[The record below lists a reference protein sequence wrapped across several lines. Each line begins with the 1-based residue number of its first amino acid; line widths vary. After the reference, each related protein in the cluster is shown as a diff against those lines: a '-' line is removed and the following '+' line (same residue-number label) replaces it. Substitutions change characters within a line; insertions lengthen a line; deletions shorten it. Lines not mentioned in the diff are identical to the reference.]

1 MSVVIKR
8 TTGNRI
14 AGTSSKGN
22 QEKWQEDGR
31 WFKLDMFGYE
41 GLAETVTSAL
51 LSRTNIIE
59 LGFQYVT
66 YRMER
71 LEVHGRTRNG
81 CSSADFLQPGE
92 SILTLADLLRKGVGS
107 DWQSQVKRLPN
118 MQAKIGWLVEQTER
132 LTGLDPFG
140 VYLTALFEADMLFG
154 NEDRHLNNIAVLR
167 RGEVFDYCPMFDF
180 GAGLLSNVRDYPM
193 DVEPKVLLS
202 QLRAQPMN
210 AQFVRQ
216 VHAAQANYGA
226 QIRYDSSREDIV
238 NVLAEPLAFYAE
250 RDRSYISDRVMFCIQ
265 TQYRKLKK

>member
-1 MSVVIKR
+1 MVIKR

-22 QEKWQEDGR
+22 QEKWQEDGS

-118 MQAKIGWLVEQTER
+118 MQAKIG
-132 LTGLDPFG
+132 
-140 VYLTALFEADMLFG
+140 
-154 NEDRHLNNIAVLR
+154 
-167 RGEVFDYCPMFDF
+167 
-180 GAGLLSNVRDYPM
+180 
-193 DVEPKVLLS
+193 
-202 QLRAQPMN
+202 
-210 AQFVRQ
+210 
-216 VHAAQANYGA
+216 
-226 QIRYDSSREDIV
+226 
-238 NVLAEPLAFYAE
+238 
-250 RDRSYISDRVMFCIQ
+250 
-265 TQYRKLKK
+265 

>member
-1 MSVVIKR
+1 MAIKL

-14 AGTSSKGN
+14 AETSSKGN
-22 QEKWQEDGR
+22 QEKWQENGR

-51 LSRTNIIE
+51 LARTNIAE
-59 LGFQYVT
+59 LGFRYVT

-107 DWQSQVKRLPN
+107 DWQMQVKRLPN

-132 LTGLDPFG
+132 LTGLDRFG
-140 VYLTALFEADMLFG
+140 AYLTALFEADMLFG

-167 RGEVFDYCPMFDF
+167 RGEEFDYCPMFDF

-193 DVEPKVLLS
+193 DVEPKALLS
-202 QLRAQPMN
+202 QLCAQPMN
-210 AQFVRQ
+210 TQFVRQ
-216 VHAAQANYGA
+216 VHAAQAICGA
-226 QIRYDSSREDIV
+226 QLRCDFSREDAA
-238 NVLAEPLAFYAE
+238 NALAEPLTFYAE
-250 RDRSYISDRVMFCIQ
+250 RDRSYISDRVMCCVQ

>member
-1 MSVVIKR
+1 MAIKL

-14 AGTSSKGN
+14 AETSSKGN
-22 QEKWQEDGR
+22 QEKWQENGR

-51 LSRTNIIE
+51 LVRTNIAE
-59 LGFQYVT
+59 LRFRYVT

-81 CSSADFLQPGE
+81 CSSADFLQAGE

-107 DWQSQVKRLPN
+107 DWQMQVKRLPN
-118 MQAKIGWLVEQTER
+118 MQAKIKWMVEQTER
-132 LTGLDPFG
+132 LTGLDRFG
-140 VYLTALFEADMLFG
+140 AYLTALFEADMLFG

-167 RGEVFDYCPMFDF
+167 RGEEFDYCPMFDF

-193 DVEPKVLLS
+193 DVEPKALLS

-210 AQFVRQ
+210 TQFTRQ
-216 VHAAQANYGA
+216 VHAAQAIYGA
-226 QIRYDSSREDIV
+226 QIRCDFSRDDAASA
-238 NVLAEPLAFYAE
+238 LAEPLTFYAA
-250 RDRSYISDRVMFCIQ
+250 RDRSYISDRVMHCVQ
-265 TQYRKLKK
+265 TKYRKLKK

>member
-1 MSVVIKR
+1 MAIKL

-14 AGTSSKGN
+14 AETSSKGN
-22 QEKWQEDGR
+22 QEKWQENGR

-41 GLAETVTSAL
+41 GLAETVTSTL
-51 LSRTNIIE
+51 LARTNIAE
-59 LGFQYVT
+59 LGFRYVT

-71 LEVHGRTRNG
+71 LEVHDRVRNG
-81 CSSADFLQPGE
+81 CSSADFLQLGE
-92 SILTLADLLRKGVGS
+92 SIITLADLLRKGVGS

-118 MQAKIGWLVEQTER
+118 MQAKIGWMVEQTER
-132 LTGLDPFG
+132 LTGLDRFG
-140 VYLTALFEADMLFG
+140 IYLTALFEADMLFG

-193 DVEPKVLLS
+193 DVEPKALLS

-210 AQFVRQ
+210 TQFIRQ
-216 VHAAQANYGA
+216 VHAAQAIYGA
-226 QIRYDSSREDIV
+226 QLRCDFSREDV
-238 NVLAEPLAFYAE
+238 GNALAEPLAFYAE
-250 RDRSYISDRVMFCIQ
+250 RDRSYISDRVMLCVQ

>member
-107 DWQSQVKRLPN
+107 DW
-118 MQAKIGWLVEQTER
+118 
-132 LTGLDPFG
+132 
-140 VYLTALFEADMLFG
+140 
-154 NEDRHLNNIAVLR
+154 
-167 RGEVFDYCPMFDF
+167 
-180 GAGLLSNVRDYPM
+180 
-193 DVEPKVLLS
+193 
-202 QLRAQPMN
+202 
-210 AQFVRQ
+210 
-216 VHAAQANYGA
+216 
-226 QIRYDSSREDIV
+226 
-238 NVLAEPLAFYAE
+238 
-250 RDRSYISDRVMFCIQ
+250 
-265 TQYRKLKK
+265 